1 MNMKQ
6 WRPLFLTLVVLA
18 ILGAIWS
25 YVMITTPPQ
34 RTLDQRVQDVASQ
47 LKCPVCQS
55 ESVADS
61 PSTIAQQMKG
71 VIRQQLQS
79 GASEQQVIDYF
90 VARYGQQILW
100 SPQWQ
105 GFSLLAYLVPII
117 LLLGGGILLFF
128 VLRDWTGLHSRGA
141 NEPVNTAEEQEIDNA
156 YNAEDA
162 DDADLASYRQQL
174 EAELAA
180 DDPVFAPHAQYIQQT
195 HTQQTEVG

>member
-1 MNMKQ
+1 MKR
-6 WRPLFLTLVVLA
+6 WRPLFLALVVLA

-25 YVMITTPPQ
+25 YVMIMTPPQ
-34 RTLDQRVQDVASQ
+34 KTLDQRVQDVASQ

-61 PSTIAQQMKG
+61 PSLIAQQMKG

-79 GASEQQVIDYF
+79 GASEQQVLGYF

-105 GFSLLAYLVPII
+105 GFSLLAYLVPIG

-128 VLRDWTGLHSRGA
+128 VLRDWAGLRTPDNNA
-141 NEPVNTAEEQEIDNA
+141 PVNTAEEQEVD
-156 YNAEDA
+156 DA

-180 DDPVFAPHAQYIQQT
+180 DDPLFAPQAHSMQ